1 MKHTQIIREI
11 TIQEDMEKIWDFM
24 SSPKNLEKITPEEM
38 TFKITSENTDEKMY
52 PGMIISYKVTPIKG
66 IPMEWITE
74 ITQVQQNKFFIDEQ
88 RIGPYKMWH
97 HQHIFEKTHFGIKMK
112 DIVTYVPPF
121 GIIGKIANGLFIKNQ
136 VNKIFDFRTVAL
148 KKIFKIY
155 EG

>member
-52 PGMIISYKVTPIKG
+52 PGMIISYKVTPLKG

-74 ITQVQQNKFFIDEQ
+74 ITQVQKNKFFIDEQ

-97 HQHIFEKTHFGIKMK
+97 HQHIFEKTNFGIKMK

-121 GIIGKIANGLFIKNQ
+121 GIIGKIANGVFIKNQ